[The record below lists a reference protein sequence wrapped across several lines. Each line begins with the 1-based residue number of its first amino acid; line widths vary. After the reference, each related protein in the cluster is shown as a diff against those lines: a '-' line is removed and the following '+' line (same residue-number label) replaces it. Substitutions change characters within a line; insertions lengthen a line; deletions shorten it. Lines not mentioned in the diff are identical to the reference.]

1 MFLHFQ
7 RALTRQ
13 ARTGYSILA
22 YYRMEYIIPTKST
35 QLFSYRL
42 TMRPKA
48 TKTIYSEEHKRL
60 VDRLIKARED
70 AHLGQE
76 EVAKRLGRTQSYIS
90 KLESGQRR
98 IDLIQLKDF
107 ARIYKKPLDYFIAK

>member
-1 MFLHFQ
+1 
-7 RALTRQ
+7 
-13 ARTGYSILA
+13 
-22 YYRMEYIIPTKST
+22 MEYIIPVESV
-35 QLFSYRL
+35 QRFSL
-42 TMRPKA
+42 CLVMKPKA

-60 VDRLIKARED
+60 VDRLIKAREE

-90 KLESGQRR
+90 KIESGQRR

-107 ARIYKKPLDYFIAK
+107 AQIYKKPLTYFLSK